1 MLYYFPEV
9 FMAAKVR
16 DMTKGNPC
24 RLILMFAVPLMIG
37 NVFQQLYTM
46 VDTVVV
52 GQVTGVQ
59 ALAAL
64 GAVEWIMWMVL
75 GVSSGI
81 TQGFAILMAQ
91 DYGAR
96 KWKQLKKTVA
106 HSYVLTTITAVLLFL
121 TSQIFAHWILSFL
134 NTPDNIIE
142 MSLLY
147 LRIVFCGIPV
157 VAAYNVFAGVLRSLG
172 NSRTP
177 LVAMVIAAGIN
188 IILDLIFVAGFHMGV
203 AGAALATVIAQCFSA
218 LYCFIIVR
226 KIEIVHITKDDFR
239 AVPGLNRELL
249 SLGTPIL
256 FQDVIISLGGL
267 AVQFVVNGYGFLFVA
282 GFTATNKLYGIL
294 EMAAIS
300 YGYAIIT
307 YVGQNLGAG
316 QISRIK
322 KGVHISGFLAFLTS
336 AFISVMMFIFGKHI
350 LRMFISGDPAQ
361 TEQVLGIAWHYLS
374 IMASVLCILYFL
386 HVYRSALQG
395 LGDTMIPMLSGVVEF
410 FIRVGVALLLPK
422 IMGQNGIFYAEITAW
437 TGAAVLLAVSYY
449 IRIRKFR
456 ES

>member
-1 MLYYFPEV
+1 MF
-9 FMAAKVR
+9 AKVR
-16 DMTKGNPC
+16 DMTKGNPG

-52 GQVTGVQ
+52 GQVAGVQ

-81 TQGFAILMAQ
+81 TQGFAILIAQ

-134 NTPDNIIE
+134 NTPDNIIG

-188 IILDLIFVAGFHMGV
+188 IILDLVFVAGFHMGV

-218 LYCFIIVR
+218 LYCFIIVK

-249 SLGTPIL
+249 SLATPIL

-350 LRMFISGDPAQ
+350 LRMFISGNPAQ

>member
-1 MLYYFPEV
+1 MF
-9 FMAAKVR
+9 AKVR
-16 DMTKGNPC
+16 DMTKGNPG

-52 GQVTGVQ
+52 GQVAGVQ

-75 GVSSGI
+75 GISSGI
-81 TQGFAILMAQ
+81 TQGFAILIAQ

-134 NTPDNIIE
+134 NTPDNIIG

-188 IILDLIFVAGFHMGV
+188 IILDLVFVAGFHMGV

-249 SLGTPIL
+249 SLATPIL

-350 LRMFISGDPAQ
+350 LRMFISGNPAQ

>member
-1 MLYYFPEV
+1 MS
-9 FMAAKVR
+9 AKVR
-16 DMTKGNPC
+16 DMTKGNPG
-24 RLILMFAVPLMIG
+24 RLILTFAVPLMIG

-91 DYGAR
+91 DYGAQ

-157 VAAYNVFAGVLRSLG
+157 VAVYNVFAGVLRSLG

-188 IILDLIFVAGFHMGV
+188 IILDLIFVACFHMGV

-239 AVPGLNRELL
+239 AVPGLNRKLL

-300 YGYAIIT
+300 YGYAIVT

-386 HVYRSALQG
+386 YVYRSALQG

-449 IRIRKFR
+449 VRIRKFR

>member
-1 MLYYFPEV
+1 MT
-9 FMAAKVR
+9 AKVR
-16 DMTKGNPC
+16 DMTKGNPG
-24 RLILMFAVPLMIG
+24 RLILMFAVPLMVG

-52 GQVTGVQ
+52 GQVAGVQ

-134 NTPDNIIE
+134 NTPDNIIG

-188 IILDLIFVAGFHMGV
+188 IILDLVFVAGFHMGV

-226 KIEIVHITKDDFR
+226 KIEIVHITREDFR
-239 AVPGLNRELL
+239 AVPGLNRKLL

-256 FQDVIISLGGL
+256 FQDVIISVGGL

-300 YGYAIIT
+300 YGYAIVT

-316 QISRIK
+316 QITRIK

-386 HVYRSALQG
+386 YVYRSALQG

>member
-1 MLYYFPEV
+1 MT
-9 FMAAKVR
+9 AKVR
-16 DMTKGNPC
+16 DMTKGNPG
-24 RLILMFAVPLMIG
+24 RLILMFAVPLMVG

-52 GQVTGVQ
+52 GQVAGVQ

-134 NTPDNIIE
+134 NTPDNIIG

-188 IILDLIFVAGFHMGV
+188 IILDLVFVAGFHMGV

-226 KIEIVHITKDDFR
+226 KIEIVHITKEDFR
-239 AVPGLNRELL
+239 AVPGLNRKLL

-256 FQDVIISLGGL
+256 FQDVIISVGGL

-300 YGYAIIT
+300 YGYAIVT

-322 KGVHISGFLAFLTS
+322 KGVHVSGFLAFLTS

-386 HVYRSALQG
+386 YVYRSALQG

>member
-1 MLYYFPEV
+1 MF
-9 FMAAKVR
+9 AKVR
-16 DMTKGNPC
+16 DMTKGNPG

-52 GQVTGVQ
+52 GQVAGVQ

-81 TQGFAILMAQ
+81 TQGFAILIAQ

-134 NTPDNIIE
+134 NTPDNIIG

-188 IILDLIFVAGFHMGV
+188 IILDLVFVAGFHMGV

-249 SLGTPIL
+249 SLATPIL

-350 LRMFISGDPAQ
+350 LRMISSGNPAQ

>member
-1 MLYYFPEV
+1 MT
-9 FMAAKVR
+9 AKVR
-16 DMTKGNPC
+16 DMTKGNPG
-24 RLILMFAVPLMIG
+24 RLILVFAVPLMIG

-350 LRMFISGDPAQ
+350 LRMFISGNPAQ

>member
-1 MLYYFPEV
+1 
-9 FMAAKVR
+9 
-16 DMTKGNPC
+16 MTKGNPG
-24 RLILMFAVPLMIG
+24 RLILMFAVPLMVG

-52 GQVTGVQ
+52 GQVAGVQ

-91 DYGAR
+91 DYGAQ
-96 KWKQLKKTVA
+96 KWNQLKKTVA
-106 HSYVLTTITAVLLFL
+106 HSYVLTAITAVLLFL

-134 NTPDNIIE
+134 NTPDNIIG

-188 IILDLIFVAGFHMGV
+188 IILDLVFVAGLHMGV

-226 KIEIVHITKDDFR
+226 KIEIVRITRDDFR
-239 AVPGLNRELL
+239 AVPGLNRKLL

-256 FQDVIISLGGL
+256 FQDVIISVGGL

-300 YGYAIIT
+300 YGYAIVT

-322 KGVHISGFLAFLTS
+322 KGVHVSGFLAFLTS

-386 HVYRSALQG
+386 YVYRSALQG

-456 ES
+456 KS

>member
-1 MLYYFPEV
+1 MS
-9 FMAAKVR
+9 AKVR
-16 DMTKGNPC
+16 DMTKGNPG
-24 RLILMFAVPLMIG
+24 RLILVFAVPLMIG

-52 GQVTGVQ
+52 GQVAGVQ

-134 NTPDNIIE
+134 NTPDNIIG

-188 IILDLIFVAGFHMGV
+188 IILDLVFVAGFHMGV

-226 KIEIVHITKDDFR
+226 KIEIVHITRDDFR
-239 AVPGLNRELL
+239 AIPGLNRKLL

-256 FQDVIISLGGL
+256 FQDVIISVGGL

-300 YGYAIIT
+300 YGYAIVT

-322 KGVHISGFLAFLTS
+322 KGVHVSGFLAFLTS

-386 HVYRSALQG
+386 YVYRSALQG

>member
-1 MLYYFPEV
+1 MT
-9 FMAAKVR
+9 AKVR
-16 DMTKGNPC
+16 DMTKGNPG
-24 RLILMFAVPLMIG
+24 RLILVFAVPLMIG

-52 GQVTGVQ
+52 GQVAGVQ

-121 TSQIFAHWILSFL
+121 TSQIFAHWILIFL
-134 NTPDNIIE
+134 NTPDNIIG

-188 IILDLIFVAGFHMGV
+188 IILDLVFVAGFHMGV

-249 SLGTPIL
+249 SLATPIL

-350 LRMFISGDPAQ
+350 LRMFISGNPAQ

>member
-1 MLYYFPEV
+1 MT
-9 FMAAKVR
+9 AKVR
-16 DMTKGNPC
+16 DMTKGNPG
-24 RLILMFAVPLMIG
+24 RLILMFAVPLMVG

-52 GQVTGVQ
+52 GQVAGVQ

-96 KWKQLKKTVA
+96 KWNQLKKTVA
-106 HSYVLTTITAVLLFL
+106 HSYVLTAITAVLLFL

-134 NTPDNIIE
+134 NTPDNIIG

-188 IILDLIFVAGFHMGV
+188 IVLDLVFVAGLHMGV

-226 KIEIVHITKDDFR
+226 KIEIVHITKEDFR
-239 AVPGLNRELL
+239 AVPGLNRKLL

-256 FQDVIISLGGL
+256 FQDVIISVGGL

-300 YGYAIIT
+300 YGYAIVT

-316 QISRIK
+316 QITRIK
-322 KGVHISGFLAFLTS
+322 KGVHVSGFLAFLTS
-336 AFISVMMFIFGKHI
+336 AFISVMIFVFGKHI
-350 LRMFISGDPAQ
+350 LKMFISGDPAQ

-386 HVYRSALQG
+386 YVYRSALQG

-456 ES
+456 KS

>member
-1 MLYYFPEV
+1 MT
-9 FMAAKVR
+9 AKVR
-16 DMTKGNPC
+16 DMTKGNPG
-24 RLILMFAVPLMIG
+24 RLILVFAVPLMIG

-52 GQVTGVQ
+52 GQVAGVQ

-96 KWKQLKKTVA
+96 KWNQLKKTVA
-106 HSYVLTTITAVLLFL
+106 HSYVLTAITAVLLFL

-134 NTPDNIIE
+134 NTPDNIIG

-188 IILDLIFVAGFHMGV
+188 IVLDLVFVAGLHMGV

-226 KIEIVHITKDDFR
+226 KIEIVHITKEDFR
-239 AVPGLNRELL
+239 AVPGLNRKLL

-256 FQDVIISLGGL
+256 FQDVIISVGGL

-300 YGYAIIT
+300 YGYAIVT

-322 KGVHISGFLAFLTS
+322 KGVHVSGFLAFLTS

-350 LRMFISGDPAQ
+350 LKMFISGDPAQ

-386 HVYRSALQG
+386 YVYRSALQG

-456 ES
+456 KS

>member
-1 MLYYFPEV
+1 MT
-9 FMAAKVR
+9 AKVR
-16 DMTKGNPC
+16 DMTKGNPG
-24 RLILMFAVPLMIG
+24 RLILMFAVPLMVG

-52 GQVTGVQ
+52 GQVAGVQ

-134 NTPDNIIE
+134 NTPDNIIG

-188 IILDLIFVAGFHMGV
+188 IILDLVFVAGFHMGV

-218 LYCFIIVR
+218 LSCFIIVR
-226 KIEIVHITKDDFR
+226 KIEIVHITREDFR
-239 AVPGLNRELL
+239 AVPGLNRKLL

-256 FQDVIISLGGL
+256 FQDVIISVGGL

-300 YGYAIIT
+300 YGYAIVT

-316 QISRIK
+316 QITRIK

-386 HVYRSALQG
+386 YVYRSALQG

-422 IMGQNGIFYAEITAW
+422 VMGQNGIFYAEIAAW
-437 TGAAVLLAVSYY
+437 TGAAVLLTVSYY

>member
-1 MLYYFPEV
+1 MT
-9 FMAAKVR
+9 AKVR
-16 DMTKGNPC
+16 DMTKENPG
-24 RLILMFAVPLMIG
+24 RLILMFAVPLMVG

-52 GQVTGVQ
+52 GQVAGVQ

-91 DYGAR
+91 DYGAQ

-134 NTPDNIIE
+134 NTPDNIIG

-188 IILDLIFVAGFHMGV
+188 IILDLVFVAGFHMGV

-226 KIEIVHITKDDFR
+226 KIEIVHITRDDFR
-239 AVPGLNRELL
+239 AIPGLNRKLL

-256 FQDVIISLGGL
+256 FQDVIISVGGL

-300 YGYAIIT
+300 YGYAIVT

-322 KGVHISGFLAFLTS
+322 KGVHVSGFLAFLTS

-386 HVYRSALQG
+386 YVYRSALQG

-456 ES
+456 

>member
-1 MLYYFPEV
+1 MT
-9 FMAAKVR
+9 AKVR
-16 DMTKGNPC
+16 DMTKGNPG
-24 RLILMFAVPLMIG
+24 RLILVFAVPLMIG

-52 GQVTGVQ
+52 GQVAGVQ

-106 HSYVLTTITAVLLFL
+106 HSYILTTITAVLLFL

-239 AVPGLNRELL
+239 AVPGLNRKLL

-350 LRMFISGDPAQ
+350 LRMFISGNPAQ

>member
-1 MLYYFPEV
+1 MT
-9 FMAAKVR
+9 AKVR
-16 DMTKGNPC
+16 DMTKGNPG
-24 RLILMFAVPLMIG
+24 RLILMFAVPLMVG

-52 GQVTGVQ
+52 GQVAGVQ

-134 NTPDNIIE
+134 NTPDNIIG

-188 IILDLIFVAGFHMGV
+188 IILDLVFVAGFHMGV

-226 KIEIVHITKDDFR
+226 KIEIVHITREDFR
-239 AVPGLNRELL
+239 AVPGLNRKLL

-256 FQDVIISLGGL
+256 FQDVIISVGGL

-300 YGYAIIT
+300 YGYAIVT

-316 QISRIK
+316 QITRIK

-350 LRMFISGDPAQ
+350 LRMFISGNPAQ

-386 HVYRSALQG
+386 YVYRSALQG

-422 IMGQNGIFYAEITAW
+422 VMGQNGIFYAEIAAW
-437 TGAAVLLAVSYY
+437 TGAAVLLTVSYY

>member
-1 MLYYFPEV
+1 MT
-9 FMAAKVR
+9 AKVR
-16 DMTKGNPC
+16 DMTKGNPG
-24 RLILMFAVPLMIG
+24 RLILVFAVPLMIG

-52 GQVTGVQ
+52 GQVAGVQ

-106 HSYVLTTITAVLLFL
+106 HSYILTTITAVLLFL

-188 IILDLIFVAGFHMGV
+188 IILDLVFVAGFHMGV

-239 AVPGLNRELL
+239 AVPGLNRKLL

-300 YGYAIIT
+300 YGYAIVT
-307 YVGQNLGAG
+307 YVGQNFGAG

-322 KGVHISGFLAFLTS
+322 KGVHVSGFLAFLTS

-350 LRMFISGDPAQ
+350 LRMFISGNPAQ

>member
-1 MLYYFPEV
+1 MT
-9 FMAAKVR
+9 AKVR
-16 DMTKGNPC
+16 DMTKGNPG

-52 GQVTGVQ
+52 GQVAGVQ

-91 DYGAR
+91 DYGAQ
-96 KWKQLKKTVA
+96 KWNQLKKTVA
-106 HSYVLTTITAVLLFL
+106 HSYVLTAITAVLLFL

-134 NTPDNIIE
+134 NTPDNIIG

-188 IILDLIFVAGFHMGV
+188 IILDLVFVAGLHMGV

-226 KIEIVHITKDDFR
+226 KIEIVHITKEDFR
-239 AVPGLNRELL
+239 AVPGLNRKLL

-256 FQDVIISLGGL
+256 FQDVIISVGGL

-300 YGYAIIT
+300 YGYAIVT

-322 KGVHISGFLAFLTS
+322 KGVHVSGFLAFLTS

-386 HVYRSALQG
+386 YVYRSALQG

>member
-1 MLYYFPEV
+1 MT
-9 FMAAKVR
+9 AKVR
-16 DMTKGNPC
+16 DMTKGNPG

-52 GQVTGVQ
+52 GQVAGVQ

-134 NTPDNIIE
+134 NTPDNIIG

-188 IILDLIFVAGFHMGV
+188 IILDLVFVAGFHMGV

-226 KIEIVHITKDDFR
+226 KIEIVHITRDDFR
-239 AVPGLNRELL
+239 AVPGLNRKLL

-256 FQDVIISLGGL
+256 FQDVIISVGGL

-300 YGYAIIT
+300 YGYAIVT

-322 KGVHISGFLAFLTS
+322 KGVHVSGFLAFLTS

-350 LRMFISGDPAQ
+350 LKMFISGDPAQ

-374 IMASVLCILYFL
+374 IMASVLFILYFL
-386 HVYRSALQG
+386 YVYRSALQG
-395 LGDTMIPMLSGVVEF
+395 LGNTIIPMISGIVEF
-410 FIRVGVALLLPK
+410 FVRVGIALFLPK
-422 IMGQNGIFYAEITAW
+422 LMGQNGIFYAEITAW

>member
-1 MLYYFPEV
+1 MT
-9 FMAAKVR
+9 AKVR
-16 DMTKGNPC
+16 DMTKGNPG

-52 GQVTGVQ
+52 GQVAGVQ

-134 NTPDNIIE
+134 NTPDNIIG

-188 IILDLIFVAGFHMGV
+188 IILDLVFVAGFHMGV

-226 KIEIVHITKDDFR
+226 KIEIVHITRDDFR
-239 AVPGLNRELL
+239 AVPGLNRKLL

-256 FQDVIISLGGL
+256 FQDVIISVGGL

-300 YGYAIIT
+300 YGYAIVT

-322 KGVHISGFLAFLTS
+322 KGVHVSGFLAFLTS

-386 HVYRSALQG
+386 YVYRSALQG